1 MENLKEKIV
10 NQAIEMFLQYGI
22 RSVSIDD
29 ICRQMGISKK
39 TFYVYFDQKSD
50 LVDAILSQITL
61 QLSERL
67 KKQMTEKPM
76 VEVLL
81 DFAAKERNLQEMHR
95 PPQVVFD
102 LEKYYPQLMA
112 KHKKLIGNA
121 VKQIVA
127 QSLQR
132 GIEEGVF
139 WNSILEVLQERAK
152 SGVDVRIIY
161 DDVEMCAEIFAK
173 LHQYLMETVNLPNFK
188 LKEHKRA
195 IDCAVTLLIRGI
207 VSEQGTQQVKEIME
221 RKNYHKTK

>member
-1 MENLKEKIV
+1 MMENLKEKIV

-139 WNSILEVLQERAK
+139 WNNL
-152 SGVDVRIIY
+152 
-161 DDVEMCAEIFAK
+161 DVEMCAEIFAK

-207 VSEQGTQQVKEIME
+207 VSDQGTQQVKEIME